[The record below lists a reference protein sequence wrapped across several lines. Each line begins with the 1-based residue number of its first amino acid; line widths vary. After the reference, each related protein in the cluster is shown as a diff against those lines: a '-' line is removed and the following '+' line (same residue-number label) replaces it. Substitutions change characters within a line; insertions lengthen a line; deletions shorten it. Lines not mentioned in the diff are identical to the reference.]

1 MIGIGIDTGG
11 TCTDAAVFDTEK
23 HQVLSLSKTLTTKE
37 DLKTGILKALLD
49 LNPEDVRKARFIS
62 LSTTLATNA
71 CVEHKGG
78 RAKLILI
85 GADRDQISKTVSGY
99 GLPPVNEIYFMAGD
113 AKKDDSP
120 ENTPDWKKLKED
132 LKTEFAS
139 YDSVAIVQINPKY
152 DNGAYEK
159 RAEKIISDELG
170 IPCVCGFSLYQEL
183 NILARAATALLN
195 ARLLPVMQ
203 EFFISIDVSLSEMQ
217 LDLPIVIV
225 RSDGTIMS
233 REFAAERPVET
244 LLCGPAASIIGAMEL
259 SELQDAMI
267 VDIGG
272 TTSDVAFVKE
282 GNAVST
288 NSGISIGE
296 WRTMVS
302 GVSIDT
308 FALGGDTAVKYKG
321 RDLYLDRRRHIPLC
335 MLAARYPQIIR
346 KLRTLVLMYLP
357 FTYPAHEFFVL
368 IKKPE
373 ITSRYKPCEQKLIA
387 ALEREPLMFR
397 EAAKASGIS
406 PHIFNTDRLEDEG
419 IIIRSGMTPTDVMHI
434 KGDYTD
440 FNCEASKLGA
450 AYLSIVTKQP
460 EEKVCDTIYSLTKSR
475 LYSHLVQILLKRRT
489 DRDLTD
495 EEISNLEKL
504 TAMIFADNNSK
515 EKPCLLPRFTTPL
528 KLIGIGAPTKTF
540 LEDVAELLGTEAE
553 FPENRKVANAIG
565 AAAGNINTE
574 CVIRIEA
581 YKEIKT
587 SYPTYLIIGGPQI
600 FAIPDYDKALEE
612 AKRLAKEGAV
622 RRALQQGI
630 SGELDIKLDISE
642 NTYQRSKYTHPEYID
657 ATVSAK
663 AVPKKE

>member
-217 LDLPIVIV
+217 LNLPIVIV

-373 ITSRYKPCEQKLIA
+373 ITSRYKPYEQKLIA

-515 EKPCLLPRFTTPL
+515 EKPCLLPRFTTL
-528 KLIGIGAPTKTF
+528 
-540 LEDVAELLGTEAE
+540 
-553 FPENRKVANAIG
+553 
-565 AAAGNINTE
+565 
-574 CVIRIEA
+574 
-581 YKEIKT
+581 
-587 SYPTYLIIGGPQI
+587 S
-600 FAIPDYDKALEE
+600 
-612 AKRLAKEGAV
+612 
-622 RRALQQGI
+622 
-630 SGELDIKLDISE
+630 S
-642 NTYQRSKYTHPEYID
+642 
-657 ATVSAK
+657 
-663 AVPKKE
+663 